1 MNRTV
6 VIRGGPAEQAR
17 RELKADLAA
26 ITAGDRLKARREIWF
41 PSLAQLAAVLTEE
54 RLELLQVVHDR
65 RPASIARL
73 AQLAGRSQESTAA
86 DLQTLAGVGLIEL
99 VSARGGQRPVARY
112 DSIHLAGDITLG
124 RAA

>member
-6 VIRGGPAEQAR
+6 VIRVGPAEQAR
-17 RELKADLAA
+17 RDLKADLAA
-26 ITAGDRLKARREIWF
+26 ITAGDRMKERREIWF